1 MNVNIMLYPA
11 SCFDGR
17 YPVIELVYSPV
28 QLIGNFVQHLDNII
42 KFFDNTRTY
51 PADDCGKGTEQG
63 GDEHSGCSQ
72 KLSFA
77 HHADPLIAPN
87 AIKSVRI

>member
-51 PADDCGKGTEQG
+51 PADDCGTERRELRQ
-63 GDEHSGCSQ
+63 HRR
-72 KLSFA
+72 
-77 HHADPLIAPN
+77 DPGRELIEQ
-87 AIKSVRI
+87 S